1 MTGRMVVDLADRRP
15 IWRLPD
21 ASAEKL
27 RDALPS
33 GWRLDVVDAPVDGT
47 GDGVPGASP
56 EALERVA
63 EAEVYVGYGV
73 PGAVLR
79 AGSKLGWVHTGT
91 GGVGGSL
98 GPELRERPD
107 VLFTNSAGVHA
118 PPMADTVLAMIL
130 HFSRGLDYAVR
141 SQARGQWGRAPF
153 DTAESDPREI
163 DGSAVGVIGF
173 GGIGREVARRVVPL
187 GARVLGLKRTP
198 AESPPGVELCYGREG
213 LERIVQE
220 CRYVVVTAPETDE
233 TRGMLD
239 RRSIDSMRPDAVL
252 INVAR
257 GSLVDQ
263 DALTA
268 ALREKRLRG
277 AGLDVFAREP
287 LPPSDPLWKLPN
299 VLITPHVSAYTDR
312 YWDREIALITDN
324 LERYVDGRPLNNLV
338 DRAAGY

>member
-1 MTGRMVVDLADRRP
+1 MTRRMVVDLADRRP
-15 IWRLPD
+15 IWRLPE
-21 ASAEKL
+21 AAAEML

-33 GWRLDVVDAPVDGT
+33 GWGLDVVDAQVDGT

-56 EALERVA
+56 EALELVA
-63 EAEVYVGYGV
+63 GAEVYVGYGV
-73 PGAVLR
+73 PGAILR
-79 AGSKLGWVHTGT
+79 AGQDLRWVHTGT

-98 GPELRERPD
+98 GPELRERDD

-118 PPMADTVLAMIL
+118 PPVADTVLAMML

-198 AESPPGVELCYGREG
+198 AEAPPGVELCYGREG
-213 LERIVQE
+213 LERIIRE

-239 RRSIDSMRPDAVL
+239 RRSIENMRPDSVL
-252 INVAR
+252 INVSR
-257 GSLVDQ
+257 GSLLDQ
-263 DALTA
+263 DALVL

-287 LPPSDPLWKLPN
+287 LPPSDPLWKMEN
-299 VLITPHVSAYTDR
+299 VLITPHVSAYTDG
-312 YWDREIALITDN
+312 YWGREIALITDN
-324 LERYVDGRPLNNLV
+324 LERYVDGRALRNLV